1 MTEQHEKN
9 NRKVI
14 IVGSGTDAIRL
25 YAALR
30 DSGRWGTISIV
41 DPGSEQLY
49 SIPSMQPIDMIINA
63 SDNESLTEFLH
74 SLKLHGT
81 DIISYLSAQLL
92 FLSGNDSQQNHTS
105 DTYREKILDSL
116 QEMRNSAYL
125 TKNKEELLK
134 VILSISLQSLDAD
147 TGSIMLIDQKK
158 RCLTIEMAHGL
169 EPRVVNNVRQ
179 KIGIG
184 ISGRVARNGRP
195 LLITGKVAATD
206 TPIAED
212 RSDICS
218 AICCPMLIGKEVIGV
233 INVNSKKQ
241 SRLFGHNDIN
251 HIRSL
256 ASFTADIIK
265 ASREYEHTVNASFAL
280 SVIGGIRDIL
290 NLDMSIQERLN
301 LAMMKLVNSL
311 QGKLCNLYWFDPS
324 MQQFLVRASSAFD
337 ITLYNTDQVRLND
350 FFTGRALRTKES
362 FVFNVNIGGSA
373 YKKWFIAHPI
383 IHENLLSGLLMLH
396 VISDRTQFNK
406 ERALLEKVAVML
418 QESLENTSKLETTR
432 HQSIQFGALS
442 EITFDLAGIHN
453 VRQLAKMIVV
463 NACMILEAE
472 SCVLNLYNSSM
483 GCFETFESFSIKGE
497 DHLRRI
503 HDIDKK
509 ISLKGLYETTAVSIQ
524 DIQSSRL
531 SDDLTYSKTAITM
544 CLNQN
549 NSLLGSLTV
558 YDKNSFGIYERTG
571 FSDHD
576 KEVFVKF
583 AHQVTKA
590 LNRFFVLNARQ
601 IQ

>member
-1 MTEQHEKN
+1 MAVQREKSD
-9 NRKVI
+9 RKVI

-30 DSGRWGTISIV
+30 DSDHWGTISVI
-41 DPGSEQLY
+41 DPASDQLFA
-49 SIPSMQPIDMIINA
+49 IPSMQPIDMIINA
-63 SDNESLTEFLH
+63 TNDESLTEH
-74 SLKLHGT
+74 MRSLKLHGT
-81 DIISYLSAQLL
+81 DIISNLSARLL
-92 FLSGNDSQQNHTS
+92 FLSGNDSQQNHSS
-105 DTYREKILDSL
+105 DTFRRQVLTSL
-116 QEMRNSAYL
+116 QEMRDSAYL

-184 ISGRVARNGRP
+184 ISGRVARSGRP

-218 AICCPMLIGKEVIGV
+218 AICCPMLIGNEVIGV
-233 INVNSKKQ
+233 ININSKK
-241 SRLFGHNDIN
+241 RRRIFDHDDIS

-265 ASREYEHTVNASFAL
+265 ASREYERTVNASFAL

-290 NLDMSIQERLN
+290 NLDMPLQERLN

-311 QGKLCNLYWFDPS
+311 QGKLCNLYWYDPS

-337 ITLYNTDQVRLND
+337 INLYNTDQVRLND
-350 FFTGRALRTKES
+350 FFTGRALRTRES
-362 FVFNVNIGGSA
+362 FIFNVTIAGSV

-383 IHENLLSGLLMLH
+383 IYENTLCGLLMLH

-406 ERALLEKVAVML
+406 ERALLEKVAVLL
-418 QESLENTSKLETTR
+418 QAALENTSKLETTR
-432 HQSIQFGALS
+432 RQSIQFGVLS

-453 VRQLAKMIVV
+453 VRQLAKTIVV

-472 SCVLNLYNSSM
+472 SCVLNLYNSTM

-497 DHLRRI
+497 EHLKRI
-503 HDIDKK
+503 IELDKK
-509 ISLKGLYETTAVSIQ
+509 ISLKGLDETDAITID
-524 DIQSSRL
+524 DIQSSSL
-531 SDDLTYSKTAITM
+531 TDDLNYSKTAITM

-549 NSLLGSLTV
+549 NALLGSLTV
-558 YDKNSFGIYERTG
+558 YDKNSFGIYERSG
-571 FSDHD
+571 FSNHD

-590 LNRFFVLNARQ
+590 LNRFFVLNPK
-601 IQ
+601 